1 MNPPDSDF
9 QLKPMPV
16 IAAVQV
22 LRYQPNP
29 ETGVLE
35 PWPVATCEIDA
46 AGRIAFR
53 GDAGKAFEPLLRAT
67 KKSATLL
74 ASLGV
79 AQALQEAQE
88 LKEESKL

>member
-1 MNPPDSDF
+1 MTDSDNI
-9 QLKPMPV
+9 QLKPVPV

-22 LRYQPNP
+22 LRYKPNAD
-29 ETGVLE
+29 TGVLE

-67 KKSATLL
+67 KKSAALL
-74 ASLGV
+74 AS
-79 AQALQEAQE
+79 QSITEALQEAQK
-88 LKEESKL
+88 LKEESDR